1 MEEFFTFIN
10 RVNAALPISE
20 QVELILRILVACGC
34 GAIIGVER
42 SKRFKEAG
50 IRTHLVVACAAAV
63 LMIVS
68 KYGFTDLVDST
79 GKFIG
84 GAGPADP
91 SRIAS
96 LVVSGVSFLGAGVIF
111 RNGSSIKGLTTAAG
125 IWATAA
131 VGLAVG
137 SGLYVIGV
145 VATVVV
151 IIIQILMHRFTI
163 GNDSFTTNE
172 INLTVVDSPEFRSH
186 MNEQFKQWKVQ
197 VSENS
202 ISKNN
207 DGTTTYRLIVRMPKA
222 VSLEESVGFIDE
234 NEEVKSF
241 SCVSLS

>member
-1 MEEFFTFIN
+1 MEEFLTFIN
-10 RVNAALPISE
+10 RTNTAIPLG
-20 QVELILRILVACGC
+20 QQLELIVRMLVACAC
-34 GAIIGVER
+34 GAIIGTER

-68 KYGFTDLVDST
+68 KYGYTDLIDAT
-79 GKFIG
+79 GSFLKG
-84 GAGPADP
+84 SGAADP

-96 LVVSGVSFLGAGVIF
+96 LVVSGVGFLGAGVIF

-131 VGLAVG
+131 VGLAIG
-137 SGLYVIGV
+137 SGLYVIGIV
-145 VATVVV
+145 GTVVIV
-151 IIIQILMHRFTI
+151 IIQILMHKFTI
-163 GNDSFTTNE
+163 GNDSYTTNE
-172 INLTVVDSPEFRSH
+172 INLRVIDSAEFRNH
-186 MNEQFKQWKVQ
+186 MNEQFKHWKIQ

-202 ISKNN
+202 ISKND
-207 DGTTTYRLIVRMPKA
+207 DGTTSYRLIVRMPKA